1 MKILI
6 LLNEIYI
13 SSPDSLTIFL
23 NYILYIYILVCGG
36 KIGVAV
42 REQLAE

>member
-23 NYILYIYILVCGG
+23 KLHSLYLYTCVWRENMCGG
-36 KIGVAV
+36 QRTAC
-42 REQLAE
+42 